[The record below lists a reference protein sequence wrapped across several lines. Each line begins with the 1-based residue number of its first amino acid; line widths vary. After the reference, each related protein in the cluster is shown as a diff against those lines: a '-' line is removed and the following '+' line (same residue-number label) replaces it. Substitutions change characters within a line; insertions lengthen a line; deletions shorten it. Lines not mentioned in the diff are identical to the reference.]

1 MNGLLEV
8 DMELS
13 AQNHP
18 IHQLIRDAKGEWE
31 AKSARQSR
39 DLKGAVK
46 EYRRRNGGRNPPKG
60 FDKWW
65 EYQRSVRSEYSEWEG
80 SRRERSEVK
89 QGGGGTGGGRELDTH
104 GRGRD

>member
-31 AKSARQSR
+31 AKNARQSQ
-39 DLKGAVK
+39 DLKGAVN

-65 EYQRSVRSEYSEWEG
+65 EYQRSVIDLVMIKRVEQEG
-80 SRRERSEVK
+80 E
-89 QGGGGTGGGRELDTH
+89 GEL
-104 GRGRD
+104 GEGEA